1 MKELGYKTFD
11 WLFDES
17 YDAILDNGERINFI
31 IKEIKRVN
39 EIPFEELKEL
49 ILNNKETLIHNH
61 NLLEKYGNNRKYFE
75 EKLIDILNNNIDF
88 VYYDLIKEEKT
99 YEIA

>member
-1 MKELGYKTFD
+1 MFLCT
-11 WLFDES
+11 LFDPKHVMT
-17 YDAILDNGERINFI
+17 L
-31 IKEIKRVN
+31 
-39 EIPFEELKEL
+39 
-49 ILNNKETLIHNH
+49 LNNKDTLIHNH

-99 YEIA
+99 YEIV